1 MCMREEE
8 GKCNKM
14 NDEHVRL
21 HRLARAESVDIER
34 AGRVEA
40 FDGGE
45 EEKLDNKTSLDLVD
59 EYSSGLGW
67 QITKIGKAKGHV
79 SS

>member
-1 MCMREEE
+1 MVNMFVCIA
-8 GKCNKM
+8 
-14 NDEHVRL
+14 
-21 HRLARAESVDIER
+21 LARAESVDTER
-34 AGRVEA
+34 AGRAEA
-40 FDGGE
+40 FEGEEEE
-45 EEKLDNKTSLDLVD
+45 EEKLDNKTSLYLVD

>member
-1 MCMREEE
+1 MQEEE

-40 FDGGE
+40 YEGE
-45 EEKLDNKTSLDLVD
+45 EGKLDNRTSLYLVD